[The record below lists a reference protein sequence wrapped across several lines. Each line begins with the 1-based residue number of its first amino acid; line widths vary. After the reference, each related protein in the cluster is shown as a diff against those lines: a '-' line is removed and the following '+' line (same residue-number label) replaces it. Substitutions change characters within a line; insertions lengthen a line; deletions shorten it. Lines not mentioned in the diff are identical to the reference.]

1 MPEDNKGFSNP
12 FLSEQPKDLKEQQ
25 TQGQQAHYLYPPMPQ
40 AQLDENGQPMPMYYP
55 YPPMPQA
62 QLDENGQPMPMYYP
76 YPPMPQAQ
84 LDGNGQPM
92 PMYYPY
98 PPMPQAQLDENGQPM
113 PMYYPYPP
121 MPQAQLD
128 ENGQPMP
135 MYYPYPPMPQAQM
148 APQVSQNPPSVSFE
162 QPQNDTSTEQ
172 NVDTKTADEQPKDVE
187 KSEDLELDGHKV
199 YVRQPVI
206 DTKDFLTN
214 NKNTGEEIVQQDD
227 MITREPRVDDSIFS
241 APTPV
246 YSPEE
251 GARPQD
257 SAYAEKEEPKEESE
271 DSGNFMESMQSLY
284 SAFGET
290 TTEVEK
296 KESTNVVEEAVPD
309 FTPTIDAVT
318 KPAEEVKAVYS
329 VPVQEVASPV
339 EVDPSKPEKDI
350 QKNIAQEDKAQETI
364 VQEEKVQVTE
374 NGEEKD
380 SQYWEFM
387 NNLLS
392 RFDDGEVHAEIG
404 RNVPEQ
410 AEKPQSNFLTTP
422 KEAEPDH
429 KNLSN
434 FGKNIDKK
442 STDKVTISRNKKSV
456 KDDFEPESFEEN
468 FGEFGGK
475 KAEKTEKAEKIKKP
489 KKIKKEKA
497 PKVKENTNKDDAKGF
512 KKFVFATFPM
522 KGDEP
527 KEIVRKAVV
536 IVSFL
541 VLIGCA
547 TYFTG
552 NFIDKKQNQKE
563 TSKLSQLMETG
574 ESAEQEWA
582 KIESKYPNIN
592 FPSGMQTKFADLYA
606 INPDL
611 VGWVKIDGLDID
623 LPVVQTKDN
632 DYYLKRN
639 FNKEKSHYGTVFANF
654 NNNIDTLDLNT
665 VLFGHRMHKDTQ
677 MFTNLREYAKPEG
690 FLKAP
695 IIEFNTL
702 YGNYKWKVY
711 AVFITNGSSDG
722 DNGYVF
728 NYVFPN
734 LLYVDRDQWEKTY
747 GGYVN
752 QINQRALYLTGV
764 DIQPTDRILTLS
776 TCTYEFDN
784 ARLVV
789 VARMLREG
797 ESVEISP
804 EKVAINSN
812 PRYPQAWYDKK
823 GISNPYKNAEQWRPV
838 V

>member
-12 FLSEQPKDLKEQQ
+12 FLNKQQENSKEQQ
-25 TQGQQAHYLYPPMPQ
+25 PQGQPA
-40 AQLDENGQPMPMYYP
+40 YYP

-76 YPPMPQAQ
+76 YPPV
-84 LDGNGQPM
+84 
-92 PMYYPY
+92 
-98 PPMPQAQLDENGQPM
+98 PQAQLDENGQPM

-121 MPQAQLD
+121 VPQAQ
-128 ENGQPMP
+128 QT
-135 MYYPYPPMPQAQM
+135 
-148 APQVSQNPPSVSFE
+148 PQVSQNPPSVSFE
-162 QPQNDTSTEQ
+162 PEPQPSEQAQDDVKIQPQKSTKAE
-172 NVDTKTADEQPKDVE
+172 NEQPKDAQKDDE
-187 KSEDLELDGHKV
+187 LELDGHKV

-206 DTKDFLTN
+206 DTTDLLKN
-214 NKNTGEEIVQQDD
+214 NINEGEGVLPHDE
-227 MITREPRVDDSIFS
+227 MIIREPRVDDSIFS

-246 YSPEE
+246 YSPED
-251 GARPQD
+251 GAKPED
-257 SAYAEKEEPKEESE
+257 SAYVEKEEPKEEDGS
-271 DSGNFMESMQSLY
+271 DSVSFMDSMQSLY
-284 SAFGET
+284 SAFGT
-290 TTEVEK
+290 SDVVAEK
-296 KESTNVVEEAVPD
+296 KESVNVSSESMPD
-309 FTPTIDAVT
+309 FTETIDAVT
-318 KPAEEVKAVYS
+318 NPAEDVKTVYS
-329 VPVQEVASPV
+329 VPVQKTSSPV
-339 EVDPSKPEKDI
+339 EVDPSMPEIIKPE
-350 QKNIAQEDKAQETI
+350 QKPAETKIPETAEPEVKASQDD
-364 VQEEKVQVTE
+364 
-374 NGEEKD
+374 EEKD

-404 RNVPEQ
+404 GNKEEQ
-410 AEKPQSNFLTTP
+410 PTKPASNFLTTP
-422 KEAEPDH
+422 KEAEPDRE
-429 KNLSN
+429 NLSN
-434 FGKNIDKK
+434 FGKNVDKK
-442 STDKVTISRNKKSV
+442 VADKAVVSKGKKSI
-456 KDDFEPESFEEN
+456 KNNFEPESFEDG
-468 FGEFGGK
+468 FGEFGGNQDL
-475 KAEKTEKAEKIKKP
+475 ENTYEKAQKP
-489 KKIKKEKA
+489 KKVKKQKPPKVKKEKA
-497 PKVKENTNKDDAKGF
+497 TKIKEEVSREDAKGF
-512 KKFVFATFPM
+512 KKFLFTTFPV
-522 KGDEP
+522 KGDTP
-527 KEIVRKAVV
+527 KEIVRKVVV
-536 IVSFL
+536 IVSFI

-552 NFIDKKQNQKE
+552 NFIDKKQNEKE
-563 TSKLSQLMETG
+563 VSKLAQIMETG
-574 ESAEQEWA
+574 ENSEQEWA
-582 KIESKYPNIN
+582 KIEKKHPNVN

-606 INPDL
+606 MNSDL
-611 VGWVKIDGLDID
+611 VGWIKIDGLDID

-632 DYYLKRN
+632 DYYLKHN
-639 FNKEKSHYGTVFANF
+639 FSKEKSHYGTVFANF

-702 YGNYKWKVY
+702 YANYQWKVY

-734 LLYVDRDQWEKTY
+734 LLYVDRNQWEKTY

-797 ESVEISP
+797 ESVEIDPDS
-804 EKVAINSN
+804 VAINSN

-823 GISNPYKNAEQWRPV
+823 GISNPYKGAEQWRPV